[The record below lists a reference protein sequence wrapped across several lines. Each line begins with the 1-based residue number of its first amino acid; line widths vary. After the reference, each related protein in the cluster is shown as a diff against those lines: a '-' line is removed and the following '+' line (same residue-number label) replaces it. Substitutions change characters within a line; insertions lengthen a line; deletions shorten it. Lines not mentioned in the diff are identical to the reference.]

1 VNNQQEQ
8 SATRDDG
15 RLASRI
21 QAAKQLIGHS
31 PRWTRERLVRL
42 GRSMAEQPRKALV
55 ALGCV
60 AGVLALAAGAL
71 VYLVEGNYADQQAR
85 TAALQVAQDRA
96 ISLLSYDYR
105 TIDRQVANNDDALTG
120 KFKDD
125 YTTLVN
131 KVIFAA
137 VKAQQVTTQTQVVAQ
152 SVVSGNTHDVTV
164 LLFLNQQ
171 SQMKGQAAPVL
182 TGSRLRVTLENNDN
196 KWQISDLTPV

>member
-1 VNNQQEQ
+1 VNSQPEQ
-8 SATRDDG
+8 RTKRVDG
-15 RLASRI
+15 GLVSRI
-21 QAAKQLIGHS
+21 WDAKQVIGRS
-31 PRWTRERLVRL
+31 PRRARELLVRL
-42 GRSMAEQPRKALV
+42 GRSMTEQPRGALV
-55 ALGCV
+55 ALGCI

-152 SVVSGNTHDVTV
+152 SVVSGNTHEVTV

-171 SQMKGQAAPVL
+171 SQIKGQASPVL
-182 TGSRLRVTLENNDN
+182 TGSRLSVTLENNDN